1 MLWSLFS
8 PTRMQPCV
16 SSGSMQACQY
26 SPHTLYNR
34 HCPLRLWFFLLQTW
48 LLLLKF
54 VVHILNILAVAIQL
68 NDHAN
73 KAESPIL
80 QHQANE
86 LDYKSSHISQ
96 DLIVSNFV
104 LCRSFL
110 SRGRQ
115 NLFALTFLLVQAN
128 ARRAIR
134 EYTLRGQLVSD
145 FLRFYFLFSYLF
157 YQISNQPQNEFTNT
171 Q

>member
-1 MLWSLFS
+1 MTHPLFVYRIVIQILSSRSRAASMALMSRCSQMREFTTMPWSLFS

-16 SSGSMQACQY
+16 SSE
-26 SPHTLYNR
+26 L
-34 HCPLRLWFFLLQTW
+34 
-48 LLLLKF
+48 
-54 VVHILNILAVAIQL
+54 LAVAIQL
-68 NDHAN
+68 NVHAN

-80 QHQANE
+80 QHQAYE
-86 LDYKSSHISQ
+86 LDNKSPHISQ
-96 DLIVSNFV
+96 VLFVRNVV

-115 NLFALTFLLVQAN
+115 NLFALTILLVQAN

-145 FLRFYFLFSYLF
+145 FLRFYFLFLYLF
-157 YQISNQPQNEFTNT
+157 YRLVIDPQ
-171 Q
+171 

>member
-1 MLWSLFS
+1 MWESTTMPSSLFS
-8 PTRMQPCV
+8 PTRIQPYV

-68 NDHAN
+68 NVHAN

-80 QHQANE
+80 QHQAYE
-86 LDYKSSHISQ
+86 LDNKSPHISQ
-96 DLIVSNFV
+96 VLFVRNVV

-115 NLFALTFLLVQAN
+115 NLFALTILLVQAN

-145 FLRFYFLFSYLF
+145 FLRFYFLFCIYF
-157 YQISNQPQNEFTNT
+157 IDQ
-171 Q
+171 